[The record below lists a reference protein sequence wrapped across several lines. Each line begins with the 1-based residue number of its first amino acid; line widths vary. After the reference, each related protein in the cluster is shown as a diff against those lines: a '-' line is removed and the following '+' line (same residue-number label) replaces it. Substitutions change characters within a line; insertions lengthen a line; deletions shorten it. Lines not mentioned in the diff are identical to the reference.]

1 MNLDRDGLRLAL
13 TPLLDSEDALF
24 IPQFLVLLDGP
35 GDITA
40 FDHFDPG
47 HVTAS
52 GFVVSPAGDSF
63 ALVHHRKL
71 ERWLQP
77 GGHLEPHDV
86 DLESAARREIEEETG
101 LRQMDSMGLFD
112 IDIHTF
118 PGRADVPE
126 HLHFDVRFA
135 FRSQA
140 GKLAAL
146 DGVTDAQWVGF
157 GELEVFDVDVSV
169 RRPAAK
175 LEQMLR
181 ILG

>member
-1 MNLDRDGLRLAL
+1 MNLDRDGFRRAL
-13 TPLLDSEDALF
+13 TPLLDSDDAMF

-40 FDHFDPG
+40 FDHFNPG

-52 GFVVSPAGDSF
+52 GFVSSPTGDSF
-63 ALVHHRKL
+63 ALIYHRKL

-77 GGHLEPHDV
+77 GGHLEPHDA

-101 LRQMDSMGLFD
+101 LGSVDSLGLFD

-118 PGRADVPE
+118 PSRAGVPE

-135 FRSQA
+135 FRSQTEQ
-140 GKLAAL
+140 LSAL
-146 DGVTDAQWVGF
+146 DGVTDAKWVGF
-157 GELEVFDVDVSV
+157 DEVEAYGVDVSV
-169 RRPAAK
+169 QRPAAK

-181 ILG
+181 ILA